1 MSEPKPDTGSAMLD
15 RAITS
20 LQNTPDSTGGPSELL
35 ARRTSAAMWAQ
46 QVRAA
51 QARSRW
57 VMRAAAAIVIGVSAA
72 ATGIV
77 LHQRHQ
83 MVAVAPT
90 RADVHPTVDPTP

>member
-20 LQNTPDSTGGPSELL
+20 LQNTPDSAGGPSELL
-35 ARRTSAAMWAQ
+35 ARRTSAAMWAEQ
-46 QVRAA
+46 LRAA

-57 VMRAAAAIVIGVSAA
+57 VMRAAAAIVFGVSAV

-77 LHQRHQ
+77 LYQHHR
-83 MVAVAPT
+83 MLAVVPT
-90 RADVHPTVDPTP
+90 NVDVHPAVD